1 MPKPTPEELAEEEKR
16 STPHSF
22 FHYAYA
28 YWRAALDLQQ
38 AYSRAAQDPQQRK
51 LRAGHKDAPLYFL
64 YYHAVELYLKAFLL
78 AHGFHPYELRTKYG
92 HDVGKLSRTAAQLG
106 LSFSP
111 ADAETFRFMSAT
123 ALGHRYLVTGPSQ
136 RLREPALD
144 EICRTLHVS
153 VGNELRAKDY
163 PVRI

>member
-1 MPKPTPEELAEEEKR
+1 MPKPKPEELAEEEKR
-16 STPHSF
+16 STPHGF

-28 YWRAALDLQQ
+28 YWRAAQDLQQ
-38 AYSRAAQDPQQRK
+38 AYSRQQK
-51 LRAGHKDAPLYFL
+51 TLSHKHAPLYFL
-64 YYHAVELYLKAFLL
+64 YYNAVELYLKAFLL